1 MSVDVREV
9 RLGGNLKPFLDVVDD
24 IYRGDPNYIRPLDM
38 MVKDRLHPRSPFFQ
52 HAEGTIFL
60 AYKGDRCVG
69 RITAHIDHEHLARHK
84 DQTGFFGFF
93 DTIDDQAVADALL
106 NRASQWLKDRG
117 MKRIR
122 GPLSLG
128 LNDEVGCLVD
138 GFDYP
143 PMIMM
148 PHHLP
153 YQSGLIESNNHFERI
168 RTMYAWKYEVGP
180 LKRRVQEAHDE
191 LSKLPE
197 VTSRP
202 VDMNNIEY
210 DTRIVMNLY
219 NDAWSENWGHVPMTQ
234 AELRALAKD
243 FKLLLRPELT
253 QIAFI
258 NGTPAAVA
266 IAAPNL
272 NETLVGLN
280 GKLFPTGALK
290 LLYRLK
296 IRKTDTARLI
306 ILGIAKRFRSQRK
319 YAALSLYLYAK
330 LNQGGQQLGIKW
342 GELSYTDEA
351 NGPVNTAI
359 KMMGGTIYKR
369 YNVYERDT

>member
-1 MSVDVREV
+1 MSVEVREI

-24 IYRGDPNYIRPLDM
+24 IYRGDRNYIRPLDM

-60 AYKGDRCVG
+60 AYKHGRCVG
-69 RITAHIDHEHLARHK
+69 RITAHIDHEHLAKHR
-84 DQTGFFGFF
+84 DETGFFGFF
-93 DTIDDQAVADALL
+93 DTIDDPEVANALL
-106 NRASQWLKDRG
+106 NRASRWLGDRG
-117 MKRIR
+117 MRRIR

-153 YQSGLIESNNHFERI
+153 YQAGLIEGNQFERV
-168 RTMYAWKYEVGP
+168 RTMYAWKYEVGN
-180 LKRRVQEAHDE
+180 LKRRVQDAHDE
-191 LSKLPE
+191 ISKLPE

-202 VDMNNIEY
+202 VDMSNIEN
-210 DTRIVMNLY
+210 DTRIVMDLY
-219 NDAWSENWGHVPMTQ
+219 NDAWAENWGHVPMTQ

-243 FKLLLRPELT
+243 FRLLLRPEIT

-272 NETLVGLN
+272 NEALVGLN
-280 GKLFPTGALK
+280 GKLLPTGLLK
-290 LLYRLK
+290 LVYRLK
-296 IRKTDTARLI
+296 IRQPDTARLI
-306 ILGIAKRFRSQRK
+306 ILGIGKRYRSQRK
-319 YAALSLYLYAK
+319 YAALSLFLYAK

-359 KMMGGTIYKR
+359 KMMGGSIYKR
-369 YNVYERDT
+369 YNVYERNT

>member
-9 RLGGNLKPFLDVVDD
+9 RLNGNLKPFLDVVDD
-24 IYRGDPNYIRPLDM
+24 IYRRAPNYIRPLDM

-52 HAEGTIFL
+52 HAEGTVFL

-69 RITAHIDHEHLARHK
+69 RITAHIDHEHLAKHK
-84 DQTGFFGFF
+84 DHTGFFGFF

-122 GPLSLG
+122 GPLSLS

-143 PMIMM
+143 PMLMM

-153 YQSGLIESNNHFERI
+153 YQSGLIENNNHFERI
-168 RTMYAWKYEVGP
+168 RTMYAWKYEVGA

-272 NETLVGLN
+272 NEALVGLN
-280 GKLFPTGALK
+280 GKLLPTGALK
-290 LLYRLK
+290 LIYRLK

-306 ILGIAKRFRSQRK
+306 ILGIAKRFRNQRK

>member
-1 MSVDVREV
+1 MREV
-9 RLGGNLKPFLDVVDD
+9 RLGGNLRPFLDVVDD
-24 IYRGDPNYIRPLDM
+24 IYRGDKHYVRPLDM
-38 MVKDRLHPRSPFFQ
+38 MVKDRLAPRSPFFQ

-60 AYKGDRCVG
+60 AYKYGRCVG
-69 RITAHIDHEHLARHK
+69 RITAHIDHEHLAKHR
-84 DQTGFFGFF
+84 DETGFFGFL
-93 DTIDDQAVADALL
+93 DTINDQAVVDALL
-106 NRASQWLKDRG
+106 NRASRWLKDRG

-122 GPLSLG
+122 GPLSLNM
-128 LNDEVGCLVD
+128 NDEVGCLVD
-138 GFDYP
+138 GFDTP

-153 YQSGLIESNNHFERI
+153 YQAGLIEGNQFERI
-168 RTMYAWKYEVGP
+168 RTMYAWKYEVGN
-180 LKRRVQEAHDE
+180 LKRRVQDAHDE
-191 LSKLPE
+191 IAKLPE

-202 VDMNNIEY
+202 VNMNNVEY
-210 DTRIVMNLY
+210 DTRIVMDLY

-243 FKLLLRPELT
+243 FKLLLRPEIT

-266 IAAPNL
+266 IATPNL
-272 NETLVGLN
+272 NEALVDLK
-280 GKLFPTGALK
+280 GKLLPTGLLK
-290 LLYRLK
+290 LIYRLK
-296 IRKTDTARLI
+296 VRQPDTARLI

-359 KMMGGTIYKR
+359 KMMGGSVYKR
-369 YNVYERDT
+369 YNVYERNT

>member
-24 IYRGDPNYIRPLDM
+24 IYRGDRNYIRPLDM
-38 MVKDRLHPRSPFFQ
+38 MVKDRLKPRSPYFQ

-60 AYKGDRCVG
+60 AYLGERCVG
-69 RITAHIDHEHLARHK
+69 RITAHIDHEHLAKHR
-84 DQTGFFGFF
+84 DATGFFGFF

-106 NRASQWLKDRG
+106 NRAARWLEDRG
-117 MKRIR
+117 IKRIR

-128 LNDEVGCLVD
+128 MNDEVGCLVD

-143 PMIMM
+143 PMLMM

-153 YQSGLIESNNHFERI
+153 YQSGLIEGNNFERI
-168 RTMYAWKYEVGP
+168 RTMYAWKYEVGNV
-180 LKRRVQEAHDE
+180 KKRVQDAHDE
-191 LSKLPE
+191 ISKLPE

-202 VDMNNIEY
+202 VDMNNIEG
-210 DTRIVMNLY
+210 DTRIVMDLY
-219 NDAWSENWGHVPMTQ
+219 NDAWSENWGHVAMTQ
-234 AELRALAKD
+234 AELRALASD
-243 FKLLLRPELT
+243 FKLLLRPEIT

-258 NGTPAAVA
+258 NGNPAAVA

-272 NETLVGLN
+272 NEVIADLN
-280 GKLFPTGALK
+280 GKLLPTGLLK
-290 LLYRLK
+290 LIYRLK
-296 IRKTDTARLI
+296 IKQPDTARLI
-306 ILGIAKRFRSQRK
+306 ILGIAKRYRSQRK
-319 YAALSLYLYAK
+319 YAALSLFLYAK
-330 LNQGGQQLGIKW
+330 LNEGGQRLGIKW

-359 KMMGGTIYKR
+359 KMMGGSIYKR
-369 YNVYERDT
+369 YNVYERDV

>member
-1 MSVDVREV
+1 MREV

-60 AYKGDRCVG
+60 AYKAGRCVG
-69 RITAHIDHEHLARHK
+69 RITAHIDHEHLAKHK

-106 NRASQWLKDRG
+106 NRAAQWLKDRG

-138 GFDYP
+138 GFAYP

-153 YQSGLIESNNHFERI
+153 YQSGLIENNNQFERI
-168 RTMYAWKYEVGP
+168 RTMYAWKYEVGA

-280 GKLFPTGALK
+280 GKLLPTGALK
-290 LLYRLK
+290 LIYRLK

-306 ILGIAKRFRSQRK
+306 ILGIAKRFRNQRK

>member
-1 MSVDVREV
+1 MSVEVREI

-24 IYRGDPNYIRPLDM
+24 IYRGDRNYIRPLDM

-52 HAEGTIFL
+52 HAEGTLFI
-60 AYKGDRCVG
+60 AYKHGRCVG
-69 RITAHIDHEHLARHK
+69 RITAHIDHEHLAKHR
-84 DQTGFFGFF
+84 DETGFFGFF
-93 DTIDDQAVADALL
+93 DTIDDPDVANALL
-106 NRASQWLKDRG
+106 NRASRWLGDRG

-153 YQSGLIESNNHFERI
+153 YQAGLIEGNQFERV
-168 RTMYAWKYEVGP
+168 RTMYAWKYEVGN
-180 LKRRVQEAHDE
+180 LKRRVQDAHDE
-191 LSKLPE
+191 ISKLPE

-202 VDMNNIEY
+202 VDMSNIEN
-210 DTRIVMNLY
+210 DTRIVMDLY
-219 NDAWSENWGHVPMTQ
+219 NDAWAENWGHVPMTQ

-243 FKLLLRPELT
+243 FRLLLRPELT

-272 NETLVGLN
+272 NEALVGLN
-280 GKLFPTGALK
+280 GKLLPTGFLK
-290 LLYRLK
+290 LVYRLK
-296 IRKTDTARLI
+296 IRQPDTARLI
-306 ILGIAKRFRSQRK
+306 ILGIGKRYRSQRK
-319 YAALSLYLYAK
+319 YAALSLFLYAK

-359 KMMGGTIYKR
+359 KMMGGSIYKR
-369 YNVYERDT
+369 YNLYERNT

>member
-1 MSVDVREV
+1 MSVEVREI

-24 IYRGDPNYIRPLDM
+24 IYRGDRNYIRPLDM

-52 HAEGTIFL
+52 HAEDTIFL
-60 AYKGDRCVG
+60 AYKHGRCVG
-69 RITAHIDHEHLARHK
+69 RITAHIDHEHLAKHR
-84 DQTGFFGFF
+84 DETGFFGFF
-93 DTIDDQAVADALL
+93 DTIDDPEVANALL
-106 NRASQWLKDRG
+106 NRASRWLGDRG

-153 YQSGLIESNNHFERI
+153 YQAGLIEGNQFERV
-168 RTMYAWKYEVGP
+168 RTMYAWKYEVGN
-180 LKRRVQEAHDE
+180 LKRRVQDAHDE
-191 LSKLPE
+191 ISKLPE

-202 VDMNNIEY
+202 VDMSNIEN
-210 DTRIVMNLY
+210 DTRIVMDLY
-219 NDAWSENWGHVPMTQ
+219 NDAWAENWGHVPMTQ

-243 FKLLLRPELT
+243 FRLLLRPEIT

-272 NETLVGLN
+272 NEALVGLN
-280 GKLFPTGALK
+280 GKLLPTGLLK
-290 LLYRLK
+290 LVYRLK
-296 IRKTDTARLI
+296 IRQPDTARLI
-306 ILGIAKRFRSQRK
+306 ILGIGKRYRSQRK
-319 YAALSLYLYAK
+319 YAALSLFLYAK

-359 KMMGGTIYKR
+359 KMMGGSIYKR
-369 YNVYERDT
+369 YNVYERNT

>member
-9 RLGGNLKPFLDVVDD
+9 RLGGNLKTFLDVVDD
-24 IYRGDPNYIRPLDM
+24 IYRGDIHYIRPLDM
-38 MVKDRLHPRSPFFQ
+38 MVKDRLAPRSAFFQ

-60 AYKGDRCVG
+60 AYLNGRCVG
-69 RITAHIDHEHLARHK
+69 RITAHIDHEHLAKYR
-84 DQTGFFGFF
+84 DATGFFGFF

-106 NRASQWLKDRG
+106 NRAARWLKDRG
-117 MKRIR
+117 IKRIR

-128 LNDEVGCLVD
+128 MNDEVGCLVD

-153 YQSGLIESNNHFERI
+153 YQGGLIEGNNFERI
-168 RTMYAWKYEVGP
+168 RTMYAWKYEVGN
-180 LKRRVQEAHDE
+180 LKKRVQDAHDE
-191 LSKLPE
+191 ISKLPE
-197 VTSRP
+197 ITSRP
-202 VDMNNIEY
+202 VNMNNIEG
-210 DTRIVMNLY
+210 DVRIVMDIY
-219 NDAWSENWGHVPMTQ
+219 NDAWSENWGHIAMTQ
-234 AELRALAKD
+234 AELRALASD

-272 NETLVGLN
+272 NETIRDLK
-280 GKLFPTGALK
+280 GKLLPTGLLK
-290 LLYRLK
+290 LVYRLK
-296 IRKTDTARLI
+296 IKQPDTARLI
-306 ILGIAKRFRSQRK
+306 ILGIAKRYRSQRK

-330 LNQGGQQLGIKW
+330 LNQGGQQLGVKW

-359 KMMGGTIYKR
+359 KMMGGSVYKR
-369 YNVYERDT
+369 YNVYERDV

>member
-1 MSVDVREV
+1 MSVEVREI

-24 IYRGDPNYIRPLDM
+24 IYRGDRNYIRPLDM

-60 AYKGDRCVG
+60 AYKHGRCVG
-69 RITAHIDHEHLARHK
+69 RITAHIDHEHLAKHR
-84 DQTGFFGFF
+84 DETGFFGFF
-93 DTIDDQAVADALL
+93 DTIDDPEVANALL
-106 NRASQWLKDRG
+106 NRASRWLGDRG

-153 YQSGLIESNNHFERI
+153 YQAGLIEGNQFERV
-168 RTMYAWKYEVGP
+168 RTMYAWKYEVGN
-180 LKRRVQEAHDE
+180 LKRRVQDAHDE
-191 LSKLPE
+191 ISKLPE

-202 VDMNNIEY
+202 VDMSNIEN
-210 DTRIVMNLY
+210 DTRIVMDLY
-219 NDAWSENWGHVPMTQ
+219 NDAWAENWGHVPMTQ

-243 FKLLLRPELT
+243 FRLLLRPEIT

-272 NETLVGLN
+272 NEALVGLN
-280 GKLFPTGALK
+280 GKLLPTGLLK
-290 LLYRLK
+290 LVYRLK
-296 IRKTDTARLI
+296 IRQPDTARLI
-306 ILGIAKRFRSQRK
+306 ILGIGKRYRSQRK
-319 YAALSLYLYAK
+319 YAALSLFLYAK

-359 KMMGGTIYKR
+359 KMMGGSIYKR
-369 YNVYERDT
+369 YNVYERNT

>member
-24 IYRGDPNYIRPLDM
+24 IYRGDRNYIRPLDM
-38 MVKDRLHPRSPFFQ
+38 MVKDRLAPRSAFFQ

-60 AYKGDRCVG
+60 GYKNDRCVG
-69 RITAHIDHEHLARHK
+69 RITAHIDHEHLAVHR
-84 DQTGFFGFF
+84 DATGFFGFF
-93 DTIDDQAVADALL
+93 DTIEDQEVADALL
-106 NRASQWLKDRG
+106 NRAARWLKDRG
-117 MKRIR
+117 IKRIR

-128 LNDEVGCLVD
+128 MNDEVGCLVD

-153 YQSGLIESNNHFERI
+153 YQGGLIERNNFQRI
-168 RTMYAWKYEVGP
+168 RTMYAWKYEVGN
-180 LKRRVQEAHDE
+180 LKKRVQDAHDE
-191 LSKLPE
+191 ISKLPE

-202 VDMNNIEY
+202 VNMNNIEG
-210 DTRIVMNLY
+210 DTRIVMDLY
-219 NDAWSENWGHVPMTQ
+219 NDAWSENWGHVAMTQ
-234 AELRALAKD
+234 AELRALASD
-243 FKLLLRPELT
+243 FKLLLRPEIT
-253 QIAFI
+253 RIAFI

-272 NETLVGLN
+272 NETIADLN
-280 GKLFPTGALK
+280 GKLLPTGLLK
-290 LLYRLK
+290 LVYRLK
-296 IRKTDTARLI
+296 IKQPQTARLI
-306 ILGIAKRFRSQRK
+306 ILGIAKRYRNQRK

-359 KMMGGTIYKR
+359 KMMGGSVYKR
-369 YNVYERDT
+369 YCVYERDA

>member
-24 IYRGDPNYIRPLDM
+24 IYRGDRNYIRPLDM
-38 MVKDRLHPRSPFFQ
+38 MIKDRLAPRSAFFQ

-60 AYKGDRCVG
+60 AYKHDRCVG
-69 RITAHIDHEHLARHK
+69 RITAHIDHEHLAVHR
-84 DQTGFFGFF
+84 DATGFFGFF
-93 DTIDDQAVADALL
+93 DTIDDKEVADALL
-106 NRASQWLKDRG
+106 NRASRWLKDRG
-117 MKRIR
+117 IKRVR

-128 LNDEVGCLVD
+128 MNDEVGCLVD

-153 YQSGLIESNNHFERI
+153 YQGGLIEQNNFERI
-168 RTMYAWKYEVGP
+168 RTMYAWKYEVGN
-180 LKRRVQEAHDE
+180 LKKRVQDAHDE
-191 LSKLPE
+191 ISKLPE
-197 VTSRP
+197 VTSRM
-202 VDMNNIEY
+202 VNMNDVAG
-210 DTRIVMNLY
+210 DTRIIMDLY
-219 NDAWSENWGHVPMTQ
+219 NDAWSENWGHVAMTQ
-234 AELRALAKD
+234 AELRALASD
-243 FKLLLRPELT
+243 FKLLLRPEIT

-272 NETLVGLN
+272 NETIADLH
-280 GKLFPTGALK
+280 GKLLPTGLLK
-290 LLYRLK
+290 LIYRLK
-296 IRKTDTARLI
+296 IKQPETARLI
-306 ILGIAKRFRSQRK
+306 ILGIAKRYRNQRK

-359 KMMGGTIYKR
+359 KMMGGSVYKR
-369 YNVYERDT
+369 YNVYERDV